1 MNVFMSK
8 VKRTSEFV
16 AMILFFVAAFFSL
29 LYYIGNFDGAFMP
42 VIGNLFAMVLQVGIW
57 LVIPLCIVMK
67 RRSYARWATLAVALY
82 WLITTLFSMLDNTA
96 MASGVFPP
104 LAIAVGVFSFL
115 TACTLIV
122 MTAFALTA
130 VTHKNGKIK
139 MVAACIYVGALLFYL
154 VLFALSVAFAA
165 GGNAGWNV
173 YFGLLCDDLLIPF
186 AMFFIA
192 VAFGFREEE
201 FVFPCKKKAAPVEPT
216 AVKSAVVE
224 EKPAME
230 EPAEDKPAEE
240 TPSEDVPE
248 APADDAVPNAE
259 GSVVEEENA
268 PAESTEEQ
276 NIEEEKSEEEKPA
289 DEE

>member
-1 MNVFMSK
+1 MNVFMGK

-16 AMILFFVAAFFSL
+16 AMVLFFVAAFFSL

-82 WLITTLFSMLDNTA
+82 WLITTLFSLLGDTV
-96 MASGVFPP
+96 MASDLYTS
-104 LAIAVGVFSFL
+104 LAISVGVFSFL

-122 MTAFALTA
+122 MTVFALTA
-130 VTHKNGKIK
+130 VTQKNGKVK
-139 MVAACIYVGALLFYL
+139 MIAACIYAGALAFYII
-154 VLFALSVAFAA
+154 LFALRVALAA
-165 GGNAGWNV
+165 SWDMGWNT
-173 YFGLLCDDLLIPF
+173 YFWLLCDYLLIPF

-201 FVFPCKKKAAPVEPT
+201 FVFPCKKKPAPVSDNKIEATSEEAAPVTEAP
-216 AVKSAVVE
+216 AEQSEVVVE
-224 EKPAME
+224 ESAPVE
-230 EPAEDKPAEE
+230 ETPEEVAPEMPVEDAPAEE
-240 TPSEDVPE
+240 K
-248 APADDAVPNAE
+248 PN
-259 GSVVEEENA
+259 
-268 PAESTEEQ
+268 
-276 NIEEEKSEEEKPA
+276 

>member
-1 MNVFMSK
+1 MNVFMGK
-8 VKRTSEFV
+8 LKRTSEFV

-82 WLITTLFSMLDNTA
+82 WLITTLFTLLGETS
-96 MASGVFPP
+96 MASSEYPS

-122 MTAFALTA
+122 MTSFGLTA
-130 VTHKNGKIK
+130 VTHKSGKIK
-139 MVAACIYVGALLFYL
+139 MFAACIYVGALLFYL
-154 VLFALSVAFAA
+154 ILFALSVALAA
-165 GGNAGWNV
+165 DVEEGWNV
-173 YFGLLCDDLLIPF
+173 YFKLLCDDLLIPF

-201 FVFPCKKKAAPVEPT
+201 FVFPCKKKPAPVEASVT
-216 AVKSAVVE
+216 KSDDMVE
-224 EKPAME
+224 TQIE
-230 EPAEDKPAEE
+230 EI
-240 TPSEDVPE
+240 PE
-248 APADDAVPNAE
+248 APAEAD
-259 GSVVEEENA
+259 A
-268 PAESTEEQ
+268 PAASEEVAEDGAAEQESPSAPEELV
-276 NIEEEKSEEEKPA
+276 EEKPA